1 MSINIDRSVA
11 WSRRQSRGCAV
22 GTSLD
27 QAVKELLD
35 SRDLDVHLASEPGL
49 EHAIMR
55 SAEDALARA
64 FGAGEPEY
72 LLQVQRS
79 LYHLYEEIFR
89 SPTPGNGA
97 RNQFHP
103 FLLAIR
109 NKIERAWEESMR
121 ADIALTPD
129 QIPETEEE
137 LREFVVDRW
146 SNHRASAH
154 PLFDYLENEASREGL
169 ASFFVQEGAVSTRF
183 ADILVLSLVGAGD
196 EVSRYLIENLWEEM
210 GHGEP
215 KKRHT
220 KLFER
225 LLKAIDVSMP
235 LPDHISKYCVNKLG
249 WRGIAG
255 YNLYIYLALHRRN
268 YYRNM
273 GGIGTGEWI
282 VPNQCQKILNGCF
295 RVGFSNKQ
303 ALAFY
308 IDHVEADTRHG
319 QTWLED
325 IIVPLAVRDRDC
337 GYQILE
343 GIEMGLNAAAG
354 YYDEVLETLREGS
367 PTSPDGL
374 REVRPN
380 GRDRT

>member
-1 MSINIDRSVA
+1 M
-11 WSRRQSRGCAV
+11 
-22 GTSLD
+22 SLD

-35 SRDLDVHLASEPGL
+35 SRDLDVHLTSAPSL
-49 EHAIMR
+49 QHTIIR
-55 SAEDALARA
+55 SAEDALMSA
-64 FGAGEPEY
+64 FAAGDPEQ
-72 LLQVQRS
+72 LTRVQRS
-79 LYHLYEEIFR
+79 LYYLYEEIFR
-89 SPTPGNGA
+89 SPTPSDGT

-103 FLLAIR
+103 FLLTIR
-109 NKIERAWEESMR
+109 NKIERAWDETMR

-129 QIPETEEE
+129 MIPETEEE
-137 LREFVVDRW
+137 LTDFVVDRW
-146 SNHRASAH
+146 SRHRASAH
-154 PLFDYLENEASREGL
+154 PLFDYLENAASREAL

-196 EVSRYLIENLWEEM
+196 EISRYLIENLWEEM

-225 LLKAIDVSMP
+225 LLKAIDGRMP
-235 LPDHISKYCVNKLG
+235 LPDHISKYCVSKLG

-255 YNLYIYLALHRRN
+255 YNLYVYFALHRRN
-268 YYRNM
+268 YYRNI

-282 VPNQCQKILNGCF
+282 VPDQCQKILNGCF

-308 IDHVEADTRHG
+308 IDHIEADTRHG
-319 QTWLED
+319 ETWLKD

-343 GIEMGLNAAAG
+343 GAEMGLNAAAS
-354 YYDEVLETLREGS
+354 YYDEVLETLKKGNFS
-367 PTSPDGL
+367 LPDGL

-380 GRDRT
+380 GRNRI